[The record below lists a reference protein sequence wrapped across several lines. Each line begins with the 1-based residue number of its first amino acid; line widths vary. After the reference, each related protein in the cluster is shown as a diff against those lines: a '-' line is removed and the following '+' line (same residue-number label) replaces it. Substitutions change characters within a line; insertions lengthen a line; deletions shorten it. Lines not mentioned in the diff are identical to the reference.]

1 VGKRLDW
8 ALDYRILCLAAL
20 VLWGVWGWLSKI
32 ATRID
37 PASSFA
43 FWTTVA
49 SLLPIAAFAFTAAP
63 KHGLKLSPLMLAA
76 GLCAGAATVAFY
88 LALHKGPASVV
99 MPFTGM
105 YILIPAVLGII
116 VLKEPMTV
124 MKGLGLASA
133 VLAVFFLSR

>member
-1 VGKRLDW
+1 M
-8 ALDYRILCLAAL
+8 DYRILCLVAL
-20 VLWGVWGWLSKI
+20 VFWGVWGWLSKV
-32 ATRID
+32 ATRTD
-37 PASSFA
+37 PPSSFA
-43 FWTTVA
+43 FWATIA